1 VSLATR
7 AGDIYYSFR
16 FVKLLT
22 TPWSETDAY
31 KLGIIDENGKRDKSV
46 KLDNDEKKTAYSTFI
61 RLVFNL
67 KRLLEKIPGGRN
79 TLASYAAALFLL
91 KEKYELSDKSIDKIL
106 KQCKIDPLD
115 LIAESSTWYVL
126 EDGQLSPGVY
136 RLREDRVTSL
146 DVDVNSKDTVR
157 VLPESYPIG
166 EMLGLAIY
174 EVTHINTNQPLYV
187 TVGELYK

>member
-1 VSLATR
+1 MSLATR

-115 LIAESSTWYVL
+115 LMAESSTWYVL
-126 EDGQLSPGVY
+126 DDGQLSPGVY

>member
-1 VSLATR
+1 MSLETR

-61 RLVFNL
+61 RLVFNI
-67 KRLLEKIPGGRN
+67 KRLLEKIPGGKN
-79 TLASYAAALFLL
+79 TVASYAAALFLL
-91 KEKYELSDKSIDKIL
+91 REKYQLSDKSIDNIL

-115 LIAESSTWYVL
+115 LMAESSTWYVL
-126 EDGQLSPGVY
+126 DDGQLSPGVY
-136 RLREDRVTSL
+136 RLREDRVTSQDL
-146 DVDVNSKDTVR
+146 DVNARDTVR
-157 VLPESYPIG
+157 VLPEAYPVG
-166 EMLGLAIY
+166 DMLGLHVYEAI
-174 EVTHINTNQPLYV
+174 HINTNQPLYV

>member
-1 VSLATR
+1 MSLATR

-115 LIAESSTWYVL
+115 LMAESSTWYVL

>member
-115 LIAESSTWYVL
+115 LMAESSTWYVL
-126 EDGQLSPGVY
+126 DDGQLSPGVY

>member
-1 VSLATR
+1 MSLATR

-67 KRLLEKIPGGRN
+67 KRLLEKIPGGKN

-115 LIAESSTWYVL
+115 LMAESSTWYVL
-126 EDGQLSPGVY
+126 DDGQLSPGVY

>member
-1 VSLATR
+1 MSLATR